1 MKAAKAVAESP
12 AIALGPY
19 AEDTSGRMK
28 TAFGFAVVGATGI
41 LVNQAALW
49 MQVRYAGIN
58 YAVAAILATQVSTT
72 WNFSLNEL
80 LVFRGRGARHG
91 LATRFAAFWAVNTG
105 TLLLRIPML
114 ALLTS
119 VMHIH
124 YLVSNLITLVMLFVM
139 RFAVSDQLIWRPAAP
154 AQGAGSSLPD
164 ALSET
169 EASLATSSNGRFPRP
184 GFAYTYDIHGFA
196 SIASDVPLPELDYFR
211 VAPVSGGAD
220 VEIRVGDILTGPR
233 RRIQVTETPGV
244 MLYQEHLGRL
254 GANFRIEIFDK
265 VKVTVTPLL
274 AHSPHVVYTN
284 VVEGLLRF
292 VLASRDYALLHSAT
306 VIIDG
311 QGVMLSAHTD
321 TGKTATILRM
331 LRERGGTFLS
341 DDMTIVTRDGPVYS
355 YPKPLTISHHTL
367 AAIDG
372 VLPSLTER
380 TQLALKSRLHS
391 KGGRSTG
398 LRLARMN
405 LPIMSMNAVTQALIP
420 PPKYAVN
427 DLVPCEI
434 ADSARVRHLILIA
447 RGPRRD
453 ELVNIDEALGTLI
466 ENTDDAYS
474 FPPFRE
480 LAPFVQLGGQ
490 TYPKLRKKE
499 RAIIEGMLL
508 SGVRVRRMVRD
519 DFSWADDIP
528 AYLRAQADVPNLA
541 DFRPEVVP
549 DLADFRPDAPAAEGQ
564 AA

>member
-1 MKAAKAVAESP
+1 MKAAKAVAEGP

-19 AEDTSGRMK
+19 AEHASGRTK

-80 LVFRGRGARHG
+80 FVFRGRGARHG
-91 LATRFAAFWAVNTG
+91 IATRFAAFWAVNTG

-119 VMHIH
+119 VMHIN
-124 YLVSNLITLVMLFVM
+124 YLVSNLLTLVVLFVM

-154 AQGAGSSLPD
+154 VRGAGSSP
-164 ALSET
+164 SEQD
-169 EASLATSSNGRFPRP
+169 ASLGTRSNGRFPMP
-184 GFAYTYDIHGFA
+184 GFAYAYDIHGFA
-196 SIASDVPLPELDYFR
+196 SIASDVPLPELSYFR
-211 VAPVSGGAD
+211 VGLG
-220 VEIRVGDILTGPR
+220 ERRGRRGDPR
-233 RRIQVTETPGV
+233 GRHPGRATTQDRGHRNAGV

-254 GANFRIEIFDK
+254 GANFRLEIFDK

-274 AHSPHVVYTN
+274 ARSPHVVYTN

-306 VIIDG
+306 VVIDG

-331 LRERGGTFLS
+331 LRERGGIFLS
-341 DDMTIVTRDGPVYS
+341 DDMTIITRGGHVYS

-372 VLPSLTER
+372 VLPSLAER

-405 LPIMSMNAVTQALIP
+405 LPIMSMNAVTQALVP
-420 PPKYAVN
+420 PPKYAVD

-434 ADSARVRHLILIA
+434 GDSARVRHLILIA
-447 RGPRRD
+447 RGPHRD
-453 ELVNIDEALGTLI
+453 ELVNTDEALGTLI

-474 FPPFRE
+474 FPPFSE
-480 LAPFVQLGGQ
+480 LAPFVQLGGE

-528 AYLRAQADVPNLA
+528 AYLQAQADVLDLA
-541 DFRPEVVP
+541 DFRPEVLP
-549 DLADFRPDAPAAEGQ
+549 DPADLRPGASAAEGQ